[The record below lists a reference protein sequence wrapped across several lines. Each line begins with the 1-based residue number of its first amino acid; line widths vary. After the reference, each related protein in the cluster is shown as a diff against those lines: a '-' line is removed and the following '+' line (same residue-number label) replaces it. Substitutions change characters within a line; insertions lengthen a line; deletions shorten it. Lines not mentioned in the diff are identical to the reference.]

1 MNEDFKMSTVEYY
14 LHRTHMTGT
23 SMCKYVSV
31 VQEVYI
37 QKTKSIKIKIY
48 LTEIIH

>member
-1 MNEDFKMSTVEYY
+1 
-14 LHRTHMTGT
+14 MTGT
-23 SMCKYVSV
+23 SMCKGVSV

-37 QKTKSIKIKIY
+37 QKTNSIKIKIY